1 MSKSVFENQV
11 TSFALSGGNS
21 GGTYDTVRNK
31 AMGNSTTKQYDDGRP
46 DVTPKPNQSAD
57 ERRTSFKIAQVSTK
71 FGVEN
76 I

>member
-1 MSKSVFENQV
+1 MFLKIKSRLLRYREGIVVVRTTQFE
-11 TSFALSGGNS
+11 TKLGEFD
-21 GGTYDTVRNK
+21 Y
-31 AMGNSTTKQYDDGRP
+31 TKQYDDGRA
-46 DVTPKPNQSAD
+46 DVTPKPNQRAD